1 MVRSNRTSAKVI
13 AFPANDKPDKPP
25 ASGWVFRLVENN
37 EDLVAALGVI
47 LDSYRSVIAGKPVC
61 NTAVISQVEIIL
73 RNAKDVK
80 WNAIP

>member
-13 AFPANDKPDKPP
+13 AFPAHHKRVKPP
-25 ASGWVFRLVENN
+25 ANNWVFRTVEYN

-61 NTAVISQVEIIL
+61 NSEVISQVERIL
-73 RNAKDVK
+73 SKAKDV
-80 WNAIP
+80 